1 MKADRVVRGGK
12 VAVLYSPG
20 YGAGWSTWNSSDGEG
35 NDGLENFLLYD
46 PTLVSMVEDDRRDSI
61 PKYVE
66 SVYPESYFYGGG
78 ASKLSIYW
86 VPEGV
91 MFRVTEYDGSESIE
105 FRDAED
111 WKIA

>member
-1 MKADRVVRGGK
+1 MKADRVVRDGK

-20 YGAGWSTWNSSDGEG
+20 FGAGWSTWNSSDGEG
-35 NDGLENFLLYD
+35 NDGLENFLLFD
-46 PTLVSMVEDDRRDSI
+46 PTLVHMVEDDRRDSI
-61 PKYVE
+61 PEYVE

-78 ASKLSIYW
+78 AGKLSIYW

-91 MFRVTEYDGSESIE
+91 MFRVTDYDGFESLE

>member
-20 YGAGWSTWNSSDGEG
+20 FGAGWSTWNSSDGEG
-35 NDGLENFLLYD
+35 DDGLENFLLFD
-46 PTLVSMVEDDRRDSI
+46 PTLVHMVEDDRRDSI
-61 PKYVE
+61 PEYVE
-66 SVYPESYFYGGG
+66 SVYPDSHFYGGG
-78 ASKLSIYW
+78 AGELSIYW

-91 MFRVTEYDGSESIE
+91 MFRVTDYDGFESLE